1 MIVEEKIILKKKT
14 KMCLLSVA
22 AIICIVLN
30 SFFDEFRFIGI
41 GVMYLT
47 CFMLLILKNK
57 E

>member
-1 MIVEEKIILKKKT
+1 MIVEGIILKKKT

-41 GVMYLT
+41 GIMYLT